1 MQDEDM
7 REMDPSEAADG
18 ETDPQT
24 LADPPERSMAVEG
37 FGTTAEEEERGESLD
52 ERLRQEDQGLADD
65 QPLGRLVDVESED
78 QPDITPELVGRSI
91 PQDQRDLSA
100 EEAAIHEAY

>member
-1 MQDEDM
+1 MHNDDM

-24 LADPPERSMAVEG
+24 LADPPERPLGVEA
-37 FGTTAEEEERGESLD
+37 FGTTAAESEQGESLD
-52 ERLRQEDQGLADD
+52 ERLRQEEPDGADEESV
-65 QPLGRLVDVESED
+65 GRLVDVEAED
-78 QPDITPELVGRSI
+78 QPDVTREAVGRAV

-100 EEAAIHEAY
+100 EEAAVHEL

>member
-24 LADPPERSMAVEG
+24 LADPPDRPMAVEG
-37 FGTTAEEEERGESLD
+37 FGTTAEEGERGETLE
-52 ERLRQEDQGLADD
+52 ERLRQEDQSLSEDHHAI
-65 QPLGRLVDVESED
+65 RLTDIEAED
-78 QPDITPELVGRSI
+78 QPDITPELVGFAI
-91 PQDQRDLSA
+91 PQDQRELSA
-100 EEAAIHEAY
+100 EEAAMHEA

>member
-24 LADPPERSMAVEG
+24 LADPPDMPMAVEG
-37 FGTTAEEEERGESLD
+37 FGTTAEEGERGETLD
-52 ERLRQEDQGLADD
+52 ERLRQEDQGSAAD
-65 QPLGRLVDVESED
+65 QLLGRVIDIEAED
-78 QPDITPELVGRSI
+78 QPDITPELIGFAI
-91 PQDQRDLSA
+91 PQDQRELSA
-100 EEAAIHEAY
+100 EEAA

>member
-24 LADPPERSMAVEG
+24 LADPPERPMAVEG
-37 FGTTAEEEERGESLD
+37 FGTTAEEGGRGETLD
-52 ERLRQEDQGLADD
+52 ERLSQEDQGDAAD
-65 QPLGRLVDVESED
+65 QPLGILVDVEAED
-78 QPDITPELVGRSI
+78 QPDITPELVGFAI
-91 PQDQRDLSA
+91 PQDQRELSA
-100 EEAAIHEAY
+100 EEAAMHET

>member
-24 LADPPERSMAVEG
+24 LADPPERPMAVEG
-37 FGTTAEEEERGESLD
+37 FGTTGEEEVRGESLD
-52 ERLRQEDQGLADD
+52 ERLRQEDQSLADD
-65 QPLGRLVDVESED
+65 YQVGRLVDVEAED
-78 QPDITPELVGRSI
+78 QPDITPELVGHSVT
-91 PQDQRDLSA
+91 QDERDMSA
-100 EEAAIHEAY
+100 EEAAIHEA